1 MYTRKLLK
9 GGGIPKCQCLP
20 NCPNPP
26 FGKSP
31 FCRKHAKKGTCKVT
45 SPLSGW
51 EPHYMPTLYN
61 GAKKIRTNHNCF
73 AYAFDIMDPP
83 TDCKEGEECRK
94 PFHQPGYSAGYP
106 KFSDTGKKYC
116 PDLLAR
122 LFGDMPWLRRTTF
135 GKRCRPG
142 HSKIALVID
151 PDNDY
156 HFYRQDSNGLWSHK
170 PGGMPVTNRDASG
183 KLIYNPELCD
193 RDYRKPGVVDK
204 DQLNYSI
211 FCSFLCVPRTRPVR
225 AKRGGA
231 LGLNQLSSLRRAK
244 RGGGFTRRQLSS
256 LRRAKRG
263 GALGLNQLSSLQSK
277 QSTRKKCNHF

>member
-1 MYTRKLLK
+1 MYTRKVR
-9 GGGIPKCQCLP
+9 GGGISRCQCSAS
-20 NCPNPP
+20 CPNNPY
-26 FGKSP
+26 GKSP
-31 FCRKHAKKGTCKVT
+31 FCHKHAKKGMCVSK

-61 GAKKIRTNHNCF
+61 QTKKIRTNHNCF

-83 TDCKEGEECRK
+83 NEEECKEGDCRI

-106 KFSDTGKKYC
+106 KFSDSGKKYC
-116 PDLLAR
+116 GDLLAR

-135 GKRCRPG
+135 EARCPKG
-142 HSKIALVID
+142 FSKIALVID

-193 RDYRKPGVVDK
+193 RDYRKPGVKDK
-204 DQLNYSI
+204 DQLNYSV
-211 FCSFLCVPRTRPVR
+211 FCSFLCVPRTRPVI
-225 AKRGGA
+225 
-231 LGLNQLSSLRRAK
+231 AK
-244 RGGGFTRRQLSS
+244 RGGGKRSIRNGKT
-256 LRRAKRG
+256 LRK
-263 GALGLNQLSSLQSK
+263 LI
-277 QSTRKKCNHF
+277 

>member
-1 MYTRKLLK
+1 MHKKKIQRLSNMYSRTRKLLK
-9 GGGIPKCQCLP
+9 GGGIPRCQCLP

-31 FCRKHAKKGTCKVT
+31 FCKKHAKKGTCKVV

-83 TDCKEGEECRK
+83 TDCKDGEECRQ
-94 PFHQPGYSAGYP
+94 PFHQPGYSAGYS
-106 KFSDTGKKYC
+106 KFTDTGKKYC

-135 GKRCRPG
+135 EKPCPRG

-151 PDNDY
+151 PNNDY

-183 KLIYNPELCD
+183 KLIYNPEFCD
-193 RDYRKPGVVDK
+193 RDYRKPDVVDK

-211 FCSFLCVPRTRPVR
+211 FCSFLCVPRTRPVT
-225 AKRGGA
+225 
-231 LGLNQLSSLRRAK
+231 AK
-244 RGGGFTRRQLSS
+244 RGGGFTSRQI
-256 LRRAKRG
+256 
-263 GALGLNQLSSLQSK
+263 
-277 QSTRKKCNHF
+277 KKNKLT